1 VLLRP
6 LQVPDSD
13 HVVLIYNSYQKA
25 GGAHA
30 GATVPDYIDRLRDM
44 TVLEEQALFNTRDPS
59 LDANGT
65 PERIHAMQVTPSFF
79 RLIRVPPRVGR
90 GFTDEEGEIGKNLAV
105 ILSHGL
111 WKRLFGGQDAINH
124 TVRIDGQPYTVVG
137 VMPADFVFIDGRVQA
152 WLPLVFTDRQ
162 KTQRYSNN
170 WAYLGRLRR
179 DATLEQ
185 AQAQV
190 DALNA
195 ANLER
200 FPETKQ
206 VLASTGFHSV
216 ATRLQDDLVRDVR
229 PTLYLLWAGALFV
242 LLIGCVNV
250 ANLVLAR
257 SRLRL
262 KEITMRMALGAA
274 RWRIVRQLVTE
285 HILLTISSAVGGLL
299 IGHAVLRVFG
309 KATLDDLPRGTEI
322 TIDDAIVVYTLL
334 TAALIGLVLGAIPVL
349 AGLPG
354 NFMNMLREGGRGEI
368 GGRGFRMMRR
378 TLVVAQVAVALV
390 LLIGAGLLFA
400 SFRRVLAVDPGFDP
414 HAVLTASISLPP
426 TRYASDDEIRRFTG
440 DALQGIRAIPGVV
453 SAGATTLIPF
463 GDDFTQDIMLPEG
476 YRMAPGDSLVAMYYS
491 VVTPGYFEAMRVPLI
506 NGRFFDDR
514 DTFNAPK
521 AVIVDERLANRYW
534 PGLNPVGRR
543 MYEPTDPKDITA
555 VTNRTEWFTVIAVVK
570 EVRLRGFVEGVGD
583 TGAYYT
589 VVAQTPGRGRALTFA
604 ARTSV
609 TPTSIASA
617 IRDQIARVDRDLP
630 VFDVQ
635 TMTERASRSLAT
647 RRSPMMLSIA
657 FGGVALFLSAVGIY
671 GFATDSTIIRPRSLL
686 HGKGQSHEA
695 HPSGPQQCRRRWR

>member
-1 VLLRP
+1 
-6 LQVPDSD
+6 
-13 HVVLIYNSYQKA
+13 
-25 GGAHA
+25 
-30 GATVPDYIDRLRDM
+30 
-44 TVLEEQALFNTRDPS
+44 
-59 LDANGT
+59 
-65 PERIHAMQVTPSFF
+65 MQVTPSFF

-137 VMPADFVFIDGRVQA
+137 VMPADFLFIDGRVQA

-257 SRLRL
+257 SRVRL

-354 NFMNMLREGGRGEI
+354 NFMDMLREGGRGE
-368 GGRGFRMMRR
+368 
-378 TLVVAQVAVALV
+378 
-390 LLIGAGLLFA
+390 
-400 SFRRVLAVDPGFDP
+400 
-414 HAVLTASISLPP
+414 
-426 TRYASDDEIRRFTG
+426 
-440 DALQGIRAIPGVV
+440 
-453 SAGATTLIPF
+453 
-463 GDDFTQDIMLPEG
+463 
-476 YRMAPGDSLVAMYYS
+476 
-491 VVTPGYFEAMRVPLI
+491 
-506 NGRFFDDR
+506 
-514 DTFNAPK
+514 
-521 AVIVDERLANRYW
+521 IVDERLANRYW